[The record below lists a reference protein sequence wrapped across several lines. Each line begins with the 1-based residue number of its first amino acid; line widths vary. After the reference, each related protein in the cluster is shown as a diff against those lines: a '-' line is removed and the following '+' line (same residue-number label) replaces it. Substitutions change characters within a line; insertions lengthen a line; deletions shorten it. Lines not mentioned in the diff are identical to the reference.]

1 MSNFT
6 ANLNMQ
12 IWYNEIRY
20 SHRLIAHEVPTSLLS
35 SWRSE
40 RKYGWISPR
49 DLAFHLPV
57 AKDFVNNFFVSWV
70 HKEFADLL

>member
-1 MSNFT
+1 
-6 ANLNMQ
+6 MQ

-20 SHRLIAHEVPTSLLS
+20 SHSLIARHSPNLS
-35 SWRSE
+35 AFFLTQWEKVRLNF
-40 RKYGWISPR
+40 PR

-57 AKDFVNNFFVSWV
+57 AKDFVNNFFVTWV